1 MKSTLISIL
10 LATTACLLTSAQFI
24 DDPPPDTWQRFI
36 SVEGGMIYPEGEIK
50 ESVSIRQNISYYYV
64 NQYSDGYVS
73 SETSGLVFGV
83 RYGYYFP
90 RIKSG
95 ISAGVRFTGL
105 DTEISGYTSDIS
117 DFFYLRYSMQD
128 SDTKFARVKSMSESN
143 YFLSIPLEAYIVPI
157 TYRNLSIYAKAGF
170 EYSIVNLKSGSDIM
184 FRDAEMDPY
193 RDEILGSISG
203 EANRRFSTLYG
214 TVGMKLGREDM
225 PNLLFEVFL
234 PSLILTKNNFALI
247 DVDYFEGFRLAVQI
261 PLPGRE

>member
-1 MKSTLISIL
+1 MKSTLITIL
-10 LATTACLLTSAQFI
+10 LAALTCLSATAQFNV
-24 DDPPPDTWQRFI
+24 DPTPGNPQKFI
-36 SVEGGMIYPEGEIK
+36 YLEGGMIYPEGEIK
-50 ESVSIRQNISYYYV
+50 EGVSIRQNISYYYV

-90 RIKSG
+90 RFKSG

-143 YFLSIPLEAYIVPI
+143 YFLSVPLEAYIVPI
-157 TYRNLSIYAKAGF
+157 TYRNLSVYAKAGF

-193 RDEILGSISG
+193 REEILGSISG
-203 EANRRFSTLYG
+203 AVNSRFSTLYG
-214 TVGMKLGREDM
+214 AVGMKLGREDM

-234 PSLILTKNNFALI
+234 PSLILTKDNFALI
-247 DVDYFEGFRLAVQI
+247 DVDYFEGFRLAMQI